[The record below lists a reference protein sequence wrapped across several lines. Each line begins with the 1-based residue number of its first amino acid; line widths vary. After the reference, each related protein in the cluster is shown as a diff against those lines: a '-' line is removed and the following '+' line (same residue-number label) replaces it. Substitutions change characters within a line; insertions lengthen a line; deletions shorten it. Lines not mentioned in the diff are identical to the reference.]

1 MGRGLPRRAARAGG
15 HLRIVTAGDEARGPA
30 PQRRPVRV
38 LVLHGPNLNLLGTRD
53 PAIYGR
59 TTLAEID
66 AELVRRG
73 VERGAEVRCAQ
84 SNLEGEL
91 VDRIQ
96 AARGWAHAIVINP
109 GGYTHTSVA
118 IRDAIDAV
126 ALPVVEVHLSN
137 LHAREAFR
145 QTSITAAKCVG
156 QICGFGAQSYYLGL
170 DAALAH
176 VEASAGDGTPR
187 KGRKER

>member
-1 MGRGLPRRAARAGG
+1 MK
-15 HLRIVTAGDEARGPA
+15 TK
-30 PQRRPVRV
+30 V

-53 PAIYGR
+53 PAVYGT

-66 AELVRRG
+66 AEL
-73 VERGAEVRCAQ
+73 ERLAKKRDAKVRCLQ

-91 VDRIQ
+91 VEHIQ
-96 AARGWAHAIVINP
+96 QAKGWADAIVINP

-118 IRDAIDAV
+118 IRDAIEAV
-126 ALPVVEVHLSN
+126 GLPTIEVHLSN
-137 LHAREAFR
+137 IHAREPFR
-145 QTSITAAKCVG
+145 HVSITAAKCIG

-176 VEASAGDGTPR
+176 VEATARDGLSKKR
-187 KGRKER
+187 R

>member
-1 MGRGLPRRAARAGG
+1 MPG
-15 HLRIVTAGDEARGPA
+15 
-30 PQRRPVRV
+30 PVRV

-53 PAIYGR
+53 PEVYGT
-59 TTLAEID
+59 TTLDEID
-66 AELVRRG
+66 AELAARAAT
-73 VERGAEVRCAQ
+73 RGAEVDCAQ

-91 VDRIQ
+91 VTHIQ
-96 AARGWAHAIVINP
+96 NAAARYDAIVINP

-126 ALPVVEVHLSN
+126 SIPAIEVHLSN
-137 LHAREAFR
+137 VHAREQFR
-145 QTSITAAKCVG
+145 HTSLTAAKCVG

-176 VEASAGDGTPR
+176 V
-187 KGRKER
+187 KGSTQHGRETEVG